1 MNNSIEILST
11 RPYAAALIDE
21 AAEMGITIHEL
32 SFIATEP
39 IDDLSILQEIQTTFT
54 LQATVVFTSMNAVEA
69 VADQLLGFKPEWK
82 IYCIGSTTR
91 QLVEK
96 YFGTDSI
103 AGTAASAVAL
113 AELIAAESPVYE
125 LIYFCG
131 NMRRDELP
139 QILQEHGFE
148 VDEIAVYQ
156 TTLIPRKIVKDYHGI
171 LFFSPSAV
179 ESFFKLNKAASHTV
193 FFAIGSTTAAAIRNY
208 SDNKIITADTQ
219 SKEEMLERVKEYF
232 CG

>member
-11 RPYAAALIDE
+11 RPYSAALIDE
-21 AAEMGITIHEL
+21 AANLGIAIHEL
-32 SFIATEP
+32 SFIVTEP
-39 IDDLSILQEIQTTFT
+39 IDDVSILQEIQTTFT
-54 LQATVVFTSMNAVEA
+54 LQTTVVFTSMNAVEA
-69 VADQLLGFKPEWK
+69 VADQLLGFQPEWN
-82 IYCIGSTTR
+82 IYCIGNTTR

-96 YFGTDSI
+96 YFGAESI
-103 AGTAASAVAL
+103 AGTAASASAL
-113 AELIAAESPVYE
+113 AELIVAECPAKE
-125 LIYFCG
+125 IIYFCG

-139 QILQEHGFE
+139 QKLQEHGFE

-156 TTLIPRKIVKDYHGI
+156 TILVPRKIVKDYHGI

-179 ESFFKLNKAASHTV
+179 ESFFTLNKAAAHTV
-193 FFAIGSTTAAAIRNY
+193 FFAIGSTTAAAIRRY
-208 SDNKIITADTQ
+208 CDNKIITADTQ

>member
-21 AAEMGITIHEL
+21 AAELGITIHEL

-113 AELIAAESPVYE
+113 AELIVNESPVKE

-131 NMRRDELP
+131 NKRRDELP
-139 QILQEHGFE
+139 QILQERGFE

-156 TTLIPRKIVKDYHGI
+156 TTLVPRKITKDYHGI
-171 LFFSPSAV
+171 FFSPSAV
-179 ESFFKLNKAASHTV
+179 ESFFTLNKAASQTV

-219 SKEEMLERVKEYF
+219 SKEEMLEKVKEYF